1 VNILAIDQGTSAT
14 KALLVG
20 PDAEVLGRGEV
31 PVRTRSV
38 GADGVEA
45 DPEELFDSV
54 LAAGRRALAAAGAPA
69 HAVALANQ
77 GETVLAWDRSTGTP
91 LSPAIVWQDRRSG
104 GVCARLADRAAELAA
119 ITGLPLDPYFA
130 APKMTWLREN
140 LTQPIPGDGT
150 VTTTDTWLLGRL
162 GAGYVTDAATASR
175 TMLLDLDSVTWSAA
189 ACAAFGL
196 DPAGLPA
203 VADCAGIV
211 GETSLFGPALPVAG
225 IAVDQQAALLAEGCL
240 AAGDAKCTYGTGA
253 FLLVT
258 TGSSAVRSGSG
269 LSCSVA
275 WRLGGAATYCLD
287 GQVYTAGSA
296 LRWLTGIGVL
306 GAPSELD
313 AVGRTVPDA
322 GGVTFVPALAGLGAP
337 YWAPDA
343 RGQLSGLHLG
353 TERGHLARAV
363 AEGIAASVALL
374 VSAVCADL
382 GRPLASLRVDG
393 GLTRSR
399 LLMQAQADLLQR
411 PVVICRTPDAT
422 ALGVAALA
430 RLGTGDA
437 ASVGEALGAAEV
449 EGIVEPSITAD
460 QAAERIS
467 VFRSALDLTLAR
479 R

>member
-1 VNILAIDQGTSAT
+1 
-14 KALLVG
+14 
-20 PDAEVLGRGEV
+20 
-31 PVRTRSV
+31 
-38 GADGVEA
+38 
-45 DPEELFDSV
+45 
-54 LAAGRRALAAAGAPA
+54 
-69 HAVALANQ
+69 
-77 GETVLAWDRSTGTP
+77 
-91 LSPAIVWQDRRSG
+91 
-104 GVCARLADRAAELAA
+104 
-119 ITGLPLDPYFA
+119 
-130 APKMTWLREN
+130 M
-140 LTQPIPGDGT
+140 
-150 VTTTDTWLLGRL
+150 
-162 GAGYVTDAATASR
+162 
-175 TMLLDLDSVTWSAA
+175 
-189 ACAAFGL
+189 
-196 DPAGLPA
+196 
-203 VADCAGIV
+203 
-211 GETSLFGPALPVAG
+211 
-225 IAVDQQAALLAEGCL
+225 
-240 AAGDAKCTYGTGA
+240 
-253 FLLVT
+253 
-258 TGSSAVRSGSG
+258 
-269 LSCSVA
+269 
-275 WRLGGAATYCLD
+275 
-287 GQVYTAGSA
+287 
-296 LRWLTGIGVL
+296 L

-313 AVGRTVPDA
+313 AVGGTVPDA

-374 VSAVCADL
+374 VSAACEDL

-437 ASVGEALGAAEV
+437 ASVGEAVGAAEV
-449 EGIVEPSITAD
+449 EAIVEPSITAD